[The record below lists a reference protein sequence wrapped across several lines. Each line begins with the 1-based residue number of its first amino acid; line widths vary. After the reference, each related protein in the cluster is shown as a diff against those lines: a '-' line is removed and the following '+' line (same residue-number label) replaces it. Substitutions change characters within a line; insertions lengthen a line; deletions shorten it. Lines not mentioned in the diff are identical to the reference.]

1 MAGNIQMVFFRNKK
15 NPEDILVKFLLNEV
29 ETRIPVAT
37 DRFPFYAWS
46 DVEAFYDGILS
57 QATASRSV
65 LNDMN

>member
-1 MAGNIQMVFFRNKK
+1 M
-15 NPEDILVKFLLNEV
+15 KFLLNEV
-29 ETRIPVAT
+29 ETRIPVTT

-65 LNDMN
+65 LTDMN